1 LTSVAI
7 DAAGASDKIRE
18 IVTGAARA
26 SLDATG
32 AAAGSAASSAGGSVE
47 IQLVGDERRITEQ
60 LIRMRHNPERISVVH
75 SVAENPVRDAVRL
88 AAEGTVEALVLT
100 GPSGPAVAACRDLLT
115 LLPGVPKAALSAV
128 YPTALLH
135 GAKGDPFTLL
145 LDVGAALQADAGD
158 LVTFA
163 FLGATYARAISQND
177 SPRVALLAADDDLRI
192 APPFIAQ
199 AAARLARAR
208 GITFVGLIEAV
219 DIPKG
224 IADVVVADGFA
235 GNTVIK
241 LLDGVRELALDLAGY
256 AQKQRLL
263 WKIGVAMLSG
273 VLSRIKNLTDWE
285 QYGGAPLLGYPQ
297 VILRAH
303 PNSDGR
309 TIHNACRVAAKAVA
323 ADVPRGFAEL
333 AAQATSAAKP
343 ASQVPED
350 ART

>member
-1 LTSVAI
+1 MTSVAI
-7 DAAGASDKIRE
+7 DAAGGSDKVRE
-18 IVTGAARA
+18 IVAGAARA
-26 SLDATG
+26 SLDAAG
-32 AAAGSAASSAGGSVE
+32 ALE
-47 IQLVGDERRITEQ
+47 IQVVGDERRITEQ

-75 SVAENPVRDAVRL
+75 SAAENPVRDAVRL
-88 AAEGTVEALVLT
+88 AAEGAAEALVLT

-128 YPTALLH
+128 YPTALRH

-145 LDVGAALQADAGD
+145 LDVGAGLQADAED

-163 FLGATYARAISQND
+163 FLGATYARAISQNE
-177 SPRVALLAADDDLRI
+177 SPRVALLAVDDDLSI
-192 APPFIAQ
+192 APPAVAQ
-199 AAARLARAR
+199 AAARLARTR
-208 GITFVGLIEAV
+208 GITFVGLLEAV

-224 IADVVVADGFA
+224 VADVVVADGFS

-241 LLDGVRELALDLAGY
+241 LLDGVRDLALDLAGY

-273 VLSRIKNLTDWE
+273 VLSRVKDLTDWE

-297 VILRAH
+297 VVLRAH
-303 PNSDGR
+303 PDSDGR
-309 TIHNACRVAAKAVA
+309 AIHNACRVAVKAVA

-333 AAQATSAAKP
+333 TSQASHGAQ
-343 ASQVPED
+343 D
-350 ART
+350 ARA